1 MPSLSGKT
9 IVFTG
14 MLTSMTRNEAVAFA
28 INANA
33 TVSNT
38 VSSSTDYLVIGGD
51 AYAGDKQLQIKDKKI
66 KITSKFVRAKALGV
80 TILTEN
86 DFIRMAASD
95 QQARKAS
102 RRIVPAPKPSP
113 TPYMDIIPELDID

>member
-33 TVSNT
+33 N
-38 VSSSTDYLVIGGD
+38 VSSNISRNTDYVVAGPGAGSKLNK
-51 AYAGDKQLQIKDKKI
+51 AYI
-66 KITSKFVRAKALGV
+66 FGV
-80 TILTEN
+80 KVLTEA

-102 RRIVPAPKPSP
+102 RRIVPAPKPSL